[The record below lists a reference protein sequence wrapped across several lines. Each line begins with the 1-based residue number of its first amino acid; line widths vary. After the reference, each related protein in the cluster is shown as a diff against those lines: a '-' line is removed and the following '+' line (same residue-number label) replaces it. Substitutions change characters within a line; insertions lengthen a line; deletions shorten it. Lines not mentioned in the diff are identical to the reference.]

1 MLAGAGLLVIESIIT
16 MVRGRLAVRVGGRVG
31 TDLRARVFHH
41 LQVLSLGYFDKQ
53 KTGALMSRT
62 DNDTRTITFFLI
74 EGVQIVVMM
83 LLQLVGIAAILFIMD
98 WRLAVWVLLPAPVIM
113 AFSASFWRIVI
124 GKFRRLW
131 ERVARLSAFLN
142 DSISGV
148 RVVKAFGQEDREK
161 VRFDVRNEAVYEGL
175 VQAETAWASLGP
187 WLGFV
192 MQSSSIIV
200 WYVGGLAILGGDLS
214 LGELVAFTMYL
225 GRFFGPLH
233 ILARLND
240 WLTRSTTAAERV
252 FEVLDA
258 QPDVAEAQEP
268 VALDRLKGDVELK
281 DVTFGYDK
289 FKPVLK
295 NISLKV
301 EPGEMIGLVGH
312 SGAGKSTT
320 INLICRLYDVGEGK
334 LLFDGTDVKDYR
346 IADLRNQ
353 IGVVLQETYL
363 FAGSVAENIAY
374 ARPEAT
380 KERVLEAAAAAN
392 AHDFVMRMADG
403 YDSEVGERG
412 KKLSGGEKQRI
423 AIARAVLHNPRI
435 LILDEATSSVDSETE
450 KQIQLALE
458 RLVKDRTT
466 FAIAHRLSTLRNA
479 HRLVV
484 LENGELKEV
493 GTHQELLAKH
503 GIYYK
508 LVQTQA
514 EMSEQVAVG
523 G

>member
-1 MLAGAGLLVIESIIT
+1 M
-16 MVRGRLAVRVGGRVG
+16 
-31 TDLRARVFHH
+31 H
-41 LQVLSLGYFDKQ
+41 
-53 KTGALMSRT
+53 
-62 DNDTRTITFFLI
+62 
-74 EGVQIVVMM
+74 
-83 LLQLVGIAAILFIMD
+83 
-98 WRLAVWVLLPAPVIM
+98 
-113 AFSASFWRIVI
+113 
-124 GKFRRLW
+124 
-131 ERVARLSAFLN
+131 
-142 DSISGV
+142 
-148 RVVKAFGQEDREK
+148 
-161 VRFDVRNEAVYEGL
+161 
-175 VQAETAWASLGP
+175 
-187 WLGFV
+187 
-192 MQSSSIIV
+192 SSSLIV
-200 WYVGGLAILGGDLS
+200 WYVGGLGVLGGDLT
-214 LGELVAFTMYL
+214 LGGLFAFTMYL
-225 GRFFGPLH
+225 GRFLGPLNV
-233 ILARLND
+233 LSRLND
-240 WLTRSTTAAERV
+240 WLTRSMTSAERV

-258 QPDVAEAQEP
+258 QPDVAEAEKP
-268 VALDRLKGDVELK
+268 VGVDRLKGHVELK

-295 NISLKV
+295 GVSLVV

-320 INLICRLYDVGEGK
+320 INLICRLYDVDEGTM
-334 LLFDGTDVKDYR
+334 LYDGVDVKDYK
-346 IADLRNQ
+346 IADLRKQ

-363 FAGSVAENIAY
+363 FAGSIAENIAY

-380 KERVLEAAAAAN
+380 RERILEAAAAAN
-392 AHDFVMRMADG
+392 AHDFVMRMPDG

-435 LILDEATSSVDSETE
+435 LILDEATSSVDSQTE
-450 KQIQLALE
+450 KAIQLALE

-466 FAIAHRLSTLRNA
+466 FAIAHRLSTLRHA

-493 GTHQELLAKH
+493 GTHEELLAKH